1 MSHFKKTALALAVA
15 SSIALVGCNN
25 SGAYIPGSE
34 SAGVETVA
42 GAAVKGVLKSANVTV
57 YELDDSGTRI
67 RSFESVTTDANGEY
81 EVALSDAYEGGL
93 LEVEVAAVPGQTK
106 MVCDAAA
113 CGTKG
118 ADVDLPAGFKLSAIA
133 KKSDGSDK
141 ISAPVTAWSTMA
153 VNRTKALIAGGETAA
168 AASRQAT
175 AEVTQVAGFD
185 ISRTAAK
192 AVTNLS
198 GASADEQQAAVMNAA
213 VAELVFTGGGDL
225 AAKLTSFAEALNDGE
240 VNTEDSFTATSLST
254 AVKAVVEANPD
265 LDESTEKSLNQQAS
279 ILDSKGDSFAPSYDP
294 ELDLGDDAT
303 QADKIA
309 AFQKFVTQFRSW
321 AGSIDETAAALQD
334 ETSAVSVALDADVA
348 TVEDVFAQAGVTA
361 DLVSKVLDAFSGQ
374 LAGADGRAALLDAL
388 ENGTTFTAPETWTS
402 EEDSSITGTMEAT
415 LVFENT
421 DSGLQATATG
431 TVAQTGGES
440 RDFDL
445 VIGTSLTQED
455 LDLTY
460 DAEQVL
466 SLLAQNTVSVSGVI
480 GDGTGFERAVL
491 DLTATLELSE
501 AIANAT
507 GVSGDAVMDKFSS
520 IGLAGDI
527 TLANPEAASFVGSVS
542 AKAVSMSGSSFS
554 ALDEPFSPES
564 FQLSGDFTALE
575 GRTFNLSASL
585 NNASAQRFNLFTYLD
600 YNDTTAAFDF
610 EVDRAEVA
618 QFVVYDETAQD
629 FGFSINTNSSCYDL
643 ESETDEFGE
652 RVAFSSW
659 YDIDLGFY
667 DGNCNVLDQAENA
680 ALDQIILDK
689 LTAAVGESVAS
700 ASEIEGV
707 WVEGGSYSEFAEV
720 NTDIAFPSL
729 EAADNFVNLSLS
741 LAAGVSLVDMP
752 KATAVVTLTRSTFT
766 GGSVLA
772 DVSWKDGSYS
782 LEVATDGLNEEYPEV
797 SLAFWNPQGFRLEA
811 VGSENAEGAQS
822 LTGNVFVNGEDI
834 GDVTLR
840 NGIPVITYP
849 NGDET
854 VFESLF

>member
-1 MSHFKKTALALAVA
+1 MIHLKKAALALAVA
-15 SSIALVGCNN
+15 SSITLVGCNN
-25 SGAYIPGSE
+25 SGAYIPTSGE
-34 SAGVETVA
+34 SAGSETVA

-57 YELDDSGTRI
+57 YELDNSGTRI

-93 LEVEVAAVPGQTK
+93 LEVEVTAVPGQTK
-106 MVCDAAA
+106 MVCDSSA
-113 CGTKG
+113 CGTLG
-118 ADVDLPAGFKLSAIA
+118 ADVDLPAGFTLGALAAKSA
-133 KKSDGSDK
+133 DGAK

-153 VNRTKALIAGGETAA
+153 AKRAKVLAESGRSISDS
-168 AASRQAT
+168 SRQAV
-175 AEVTQVAGFD
+175 AEVNQVAGFD

-192 AVTNLS
+192 AVTSLA
-198 GASADEQQAAVMNAA
+198 GTSAEEQQAAVMNAA
-213 VAELVFTGGGDL
+213 VAQLVFGATDGDFTKAL
-225 AAKLTSFAEALNDGE
+225 ESFSEALNDGE
-240 VNTEDSFTATSLST
+240 INSEDSFTAATLSSV
-254 AVKAVVEANPD
+254 VKSVVETTSG
-265 LDESTEKSLNQQAS
+265 LDESAQESLNNQTAS
-279 ILDSKGDSFAPSYDP
+279 LDAAGDSLAPSYDP
-294 ELDLGDDAT
+294 ELDLGEGAT
-303 QADKIA
+303 QAEKIA

-334 ETSAVSVALDADVA
+334 ETSAVSIALDADVA
-348 TVEDVFAQAGVTA
+348 TVEDIFAQAGVTA
-361 DLVSKVLDAFSGQ
+361 DLVSKVLDAFSEQ

-388 ENGTTFTAPETWTS
+388 ENGTTFNSPQTWTS
-402 EEDSSITGTMEAT
+402 EEDSSVTGTMEAT

-445 VIGTSLTQED
+445 AIGTSLTQED

-501 AIANAT
+501 AIT
-507 GVSGDAVMDKFSS
+507 SGVTDQAVLDKFSA
-520 IGLAGDI
+520 IGLDGSVA
-527 TLANPEAASFVGSVS
+527 LANPEAASFVGTVS

-554 ALDEPFSPES
+554 ALDEPFSPAS
-564 FQLSGDFTALE
+564 FSLSGDFTATS

-585 NNASAQRFNLFTYLD
+585 NNKNAQRFNLFTYLD
-600 YNDTTAAFDF
+600 YNDTTTSFDF
-610 EVDRAEVA
+610 NVDRQEVE
-618 QFVVYDETAQD
+618 QFVELGDGATEYYFKIVDGGGSCNGSGYDER
-629 FGFSINTNSSCYDL
+629 I
-643 ESETDEFGE
+643 
-652 RVAFSSW
+652 AFSNS
-659 YDIDLGFY
+659 YDAMGNY
-667 DGNCNVLDQAENA
+667 DSNCNVLEAAENS
-680 ALDQIILDK
+680 ALDQLILDR
-689 LTAAVGESVAS
+689 LEAAVGSQI
-700 ASEIEGV
+700 ASESEVEWLEVHGNSFDAIASVDTDVRFPNIE
-707 WVEGGSYSEFAEV
+707 S
-720 NTDIAFPSL
+720 
-729 EAADNFVNLSLS
+729 ADNFVNLSLN

-772 DVSWKDGSYS
+772 NVSWDGGSYN
-782 LEVATDGLNEEYPEV
+782 LKVGTDGLNEEYPEV
-797 SLAFWNPQGFRLEA
+797 ALAFWNPQGFRLEA
-811 VGSENAEGAQS
+811 VGSEDAEGTQS